1 MKQVFS
7 ILFTIVFAS
16 QMFAFEKNNLVGDE
30 KSQVKIEVY
39 YFHLTRRCA
48 TCNAVE
54 KESIK
59 ALETLYPEKIKNGEI
74 TFLSVNIEE
83 EKNKA
88 LAESLEVTGQT
99 LLFVNG
105 DNKVNLTNDG
115 FMYAKTNPEKLQ
127 AKFKKTIDFFLEE

>member
-7 ILFTIVFAS
+7 ILFMIAFAS
-16 QMFAFEKNNLVGDE
+16 QLFAFEKTIFSHDE
-30 KSQVKIEVY
+30 KSEATIEVY

-59 ALETLYPEKIKNGEI
+59 ALEALYPEKIKNGEI

-83 EKNKA
+83 EKNNT

-99 LLFVNG
+99 LLFVMG
-105 DNKVNLTNDG
+105 DKKVNLTNAG
-115 FMYAKTNPEKLQ
+115 FMYAKTKPEKLQ
-127 AKFKKTIDFFLEE
+127 TKIKETIDSFLEK